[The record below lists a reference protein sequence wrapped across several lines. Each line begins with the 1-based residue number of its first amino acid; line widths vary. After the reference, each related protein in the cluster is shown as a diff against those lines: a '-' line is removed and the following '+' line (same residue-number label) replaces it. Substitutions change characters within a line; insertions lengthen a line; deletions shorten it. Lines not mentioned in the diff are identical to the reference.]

1 MTKTYHYDCTTDSSM
16 AKVVV
21 TPLYKGGHKI
31 EFYHK
36 TKKSG
41 EKCFYDQNAFA
52 YRSTVKLYYKSKS
65 GKTWNKVK
73 EEINCSVYDWLN

>member
-1 MTKTYHYDCTTDSSM
+1 MVNTYHYDCTTDSSM
-16 AKVVV
+16 SKVVV
-21 TPLYKGGHKI
+21 KPLKGGHKTV
-31 EFYHK
+31 FYYK
-36 TKKSG
+36 TKESG

-52 YRSTVKLYYKSKS
+52 YRSIVKLYYKSKT